1 MKLLVAGLTGQ
12 LGAGVQEVAAQ
23 RGLRLAAVRRAGS
36 PRRLTGSTI
45 DAELVGDV
53 RAPGW
58 GLDAEALGAAA
69 SDVDAVLNLAAD
81 TDWAG
86 SPRALFAANTLGAA
100 HGFGLAKELARR
112 AGRPIPYV
120 YTGSVYVAGD
130 AVGEIAERLAPPGL
144 ARTAYERSKWNAE
157 RSLLDAA
164 RRSAGQPL
172 LIARMPALIGDSRT
186 GRTQRRDSLY
196 LLADRW
202 DTLPGGFIPAMRD
215 ARVDALPRDLA
226 ATALL
231 DAVAAVCDRPP
242 IEPLICHLGLGE
254 QAPTLRGL
262 LAAARALGA
271 QRSRGEARIVTVN
284 SRALLWASLNLDR
297 FAALSR
303 ADHNTLIGLRYVGL
317 DRVFSRP
324 AAARLLG
331 DRVPAVDV
339 GTLAGLIFG
348 ARPRLLD
355 SAVANGSM
363 ARFPG

>member
-12 LGAGVQEVAAQ
+12 LGTAVQDVAAQ
-23 RGLRLAAVRRAGS
+23 RGLRLVGIRRPGS
-36 PRRLTGSTI
+36 PRRLAGPAV

-53 RAPGW
+53 RAPDW
-58 GLDAEALGAAA
+58 GLDAEALDGPA
-69 SDVDAVLNLAAD
+69 SGVDAVLNLAAD

-86 SPRALFAANTLGAA
+86 SPRALFATNALGAG
-100 HGFGLAKELARR
+100 HGFRLTRELGRR

-130 AVGEIAERLAPPGL
+130 AVGEIAERLAPPGV
-144 ARTAYERSKWNAE
+144 ARTAYERSKWSAE
-157 RSLLDAA
+157 RNLLDEA
-164 RRSAGQPL
+164 RGCAGAPL

-202 DTLPGGFIPAMRD
+202 DALPGGFIPAMRD

-226 ATALL
+226 AAALL
-231 DAVAAVCDRPP
+231 DAVDAVCDRPP
-242 IEPLICHLGLGE
+242 PEPLICHLGLGE
-254 QAPTLRGL
+254 DAPTLRGL
-262 LAAARALGA
+262 LAAARALGG
-271 QRSRGEARIVTVN
+271 QRSRGEPRVVTV
-284 SRALLWASLNLDR
+284 SGRALLWASLNLDR
-297 FAALSR
+297 FAALGR

-331 DRVPAVDV
+331 ARLPAVEV

-348 ARPRLLD
+348 ARPRRLD
-355 SAVANGSM
+355 SASANGSM